1 MEKLRVKQENAHKL
15 VWELKKRA
23 EERSELEQALDQ
35 CQGSL
40 GQARGTIEE
49 MKDGGDLLR
58 AKQQANKQVILGLLE
73 SSNSVEQ
80 HVYYQKG
87 ESPEKIQQYYL
98 GTKGQ
103 ITGGTKT
110 MAPITKPIIKD
121 IKSTL
126 SFK

>member
-1 MEKLRVKQENAHKL
+1 
-15 VWELKKRA
+15 
-23 EERSELEQALDQ
+23 
-35 CQGSL
+35 
-40 GQARGTIEE
+40 
-49 MKDGGDLLR
+49 MKDGGDRLR
-58 AKQQANKQVILGLLE
+58 VKQQSNKQRILALLE

-110 MAPITKPIIKD
+110 MAPITKPIIEEV
-121 IKSTL
+121 KSSL

>member
-1 MEKLRVKQENAHKL
+1 
-15 VWELKKRA
+15 
-23 EERSELEQALDQ
+23 
-35 CQGSL
+35 
-40 GQARGTIEE
+40 
-49 MKDGGDLLR
+49 MKFGGDR
-58 AKQQANKQVILGLLE
+58 FRVKQQANKGQILALLE

-110 MAPITKPIIKD
+110 MAPITKPIIKEV
-121 IKSTL
+121 KSSLKITPNKKPNVL
-126 SFK
+126 RTIYMPNYEVDAARDQIEIMKKEIEEERLFYEGVMKEM